1 MLCVFKNSL
10 KCLYLLKCVSS
21 CKFDLLQQEKK
32 QVKSHAG
39 GQERV
44 CIIAIA
50 RVCYRG
56 NLFQSFLYVFLQGL
70 ALVCSGKVS
79 VIVR

>member
-1 MLCVFKNSL
+1 MSVIAR
-10 KCLYLLKCVSS
+10 
-21 CKFDLLQQEKK
+21 EKTSE
-32 QVKSHAG
+32 SHAG
-39 GQERV
+39 GKERV

-50 RVCYRG
+50 RVCDRG
-56 NLFQSFLYVFLQGL
+56 NLFQSFLYMFLQGR